1 MNMCPRPGPAFLN
14 HQVCYATA
22 LEVGVHHT
30 SNIIK
35 DFDGEDKTDEAIKT
49 ACVLLHQT

>member
-1 MNMCPRPGPAFLN
+1 MCPPPTFLN
-14 HQVCYATA
+14 HQVCLATV

-35 DFDGEDKTDEAIKT
+35 DFDCEDKTDEGIKT
-49 ACVLLHQT
+49 ACVLLRQT